1 MKRGERSA
9 TRRMRTRWAFTLIE
23 LLLAF
28 MILAIVLAVAW
39 PSLRPSSHE
48 QLRAAAQIVAA
59 ELWQARD
66 YAITFNS
73 KYRVVFDVPGNR
85 LYWKHAGNNPA
96 LDVLPADVVV
106 ESGGDPKMRVL
117 DLGERSALIGR
128 VHLLGAATFDAS
140 AKPVEFVEFGPTG
153 SLETART
160 AMIWLTDG
168 ESPSPRY
175 VTIIIDGVTGSVQV
189 GPIDAMGPPGWLFP

>member
-1 MKRGERSA
+1 MKNADLSPAERA
-9 TRRMRTRWAFTLIE
+9 QTRWAFTLIE

-39 PSLRPSSHE
+39 PSFRPGSHE
-48 QLRAAAQIVAA
+48 QLRAAAEIVAA

-85 LYWKHAGNNPA
+85 LYWKHSGKNPA
-96 LDVLPADVVV
+96 LDVLLKDAV
-106 ESGGDPKMRVL
+106 SNKSGDPRMRVL
-117 DLGERSALIGR
+117 DLGKREAVIGR
-128 VHLLGAATFDAS
+128 VRLVGAAAFDAS

-153 SLETART
+153 SLESARL
-160 AMIWLTDG
+160 AIVWLTDG
-168 ESPSPRY
+168 RAPSPRY
-175 VTIIIDGVTGSVQV
+175 VAIIIDGVTGSVQV
-189 GPIDAMGPPGWLFP
+189 GPVDAMGPPNWLFR